1 MKKLTEII
9 LLTIGLASSAM
20 AHHPAPVDQ
29 AGSGIPDNS
38 GHWDAYL
45 GGSY

>member
-1 MKKLTEII
+1 MKKLTTII

-29 AGSGIPDNS
+29 AGTGIPDTS
-38 GHWDAYL
+38 GHWDALL
-45 GGSY
+45 GSM

>member
-1 MKKLTEII
+1 MKKFTAIL

-29 AGSGIPDNS
+29 AVWGITDTYGN
-38 GHWDAYL
+38 WDAIL
-45 GGSY
+45 GGL